1 MCTKILW
8 RMAAVLAS
16 VLLATGSLWAQANI
30 KTVPMS
36 AEQARMTDGHDTY
49 VTLCATCH
57 GTLGKGNGPVA
68 NALKTKMPDL
78 TQLAKNNGG
87 EFPTNKVR
95 EALAADVGAVTA
107 HGSAE
112 MPVWG
117 AVFLES
123 QGRAMAML
131 RMHNLIDYLESMQK

>member
-1 MCTKILW
+1 MCTKTFS
-8 RMAAVLAS
+8 RAALVLTLTFLVA
-16 VLLATGSLWAQANI
+16 GSLWAQAEI
-30 KTVPMS
+30 KSVPMN
-36 AEQARMTDGHDTY
+36 AETARMTDGHDTY

-57 GTLGKGNGPVA
+57 GTLGRGNGPVA

-87 EFPTNKVR
+87 EFPTAKVR
-95 EALAADVGAVTA
+95 ESLAAEVGAVTA
-107 HGSAE
+107 HGSTE

-131 RMHNLIDYLESMQK
+131 RMYNIIEYLKSIQK